1 MSVDEP
7 AREESDREPSRNH
20 TNGDPDPP
28 KPGQQVVDEVEVLEE
43 LLAQVVEETRP
54 KTAAWFGGL
63 RGRGAVVTG
72 GATGIGRAT
81 ALELGRH
88 GVNVAFNYL
97 DTEDGVEEEAERTAR
112 ELRQLEVQ
120 ALCRECDVRDPVA
133 LEAFVEAAEEEF
145 GRLDILVNNAGIG
158 RDRALWRMSDEEWD
172 DVIDTNLTGAFNAI
186 RAMAPIF
193 RAQQDGKIVNVA
205 SIHGLRPE
213 FGLSN
218 YAASKAGLI
227 GLTKSVAVELGPS
240 NVNVNAVAPGY
251 IRTTRLTEAVPAE
264 ILDAAR
270 EEAVLGRLG
279 GPQDVAHVAVFLC
292 SEQARHITGAVI
304 PVDGGHLL

>member
-1 MSVDEP
+1 MPVDEP
-7 AREESDREPSRNH
+7 AREPLRGR
-20 TNGDPDPP
+20 TNGDPEPQE
-28 KPGQQVVDEVEVLEE
+28 KPGPGHQVVDEVEVLEE
-43 LLAQVVEETRP
+43 LLAQVVEESQP
-54 KTAAWFGGL
+54 KPAAWFGGL

-88 GVNVAFNYL
+88 GVNIAFNYL
-97 DTEDGVEEEAERTAR
+97 DTGDGVREEAERTAR
-112 ELRQLEVQ
+112 ELRQLEVKV
-120 ALCRECDVRDPVA
+120 LSRECDVRDSEAVD
-133 LEAFVEAAEEEF
+133 AFVDAAEEEL
-145 GRLDILVNNAGIG
+145 GRLDILINNAGIG
-158 RDRALWRMSDEEWD
+158 RDRALWRMTDREWD
-172 DVIDTNLTGAFNAI
+172 DVVATNLTGAFNVI
-186 RAMAPIF
+186 RSIAPIF
-193 RAQQDGKIVNVA
+193 RAQQDGKIVNIA
-205 SIHGLRPE
+205 SIHGIRPE

-218 YAASKAGLI
+218 YVASKAGLI
-227 GLTKSVAVELGPS
+227 GLTRSAAVELGPS

-264 ILDAAR
+264 ILDTAR

-279 GPQDVAHVAVFLC
+279 GPQDVAHVVVFLC